1 MPIDDHALPVAQ
13 MISDAIT
20 VTHADSDARLIA
32 LWLRAAAELEEVA

>member
-13 MISDAIT
+13 PISDAIA
-20 VTHADSDARLIA
+20 VIHADSDARLIA